1 MSLPEKIES
10 ASSLHVCDMD
20 DHLSISIESNTS
32 TSKRWQPPNSPSDE
46 PMALVDS
53 AASTTEGRC
62 LITNVNREYA
72 VEYAHV
78 LQRAAPNALVNLIYL
93 MSICWI
99 NILE

>member
-10 ASSLHVCDMD
+10 ASSLHVRDMD

-32 TSKRWQPPNSPSDE
+32 ASKRQQPSNSICDE
-46 PMALVDS
+46 ATALVDS

-62 LITNVNREYA
+62 LITNVNSEYA

-93 MSICWI
+93 MLICWI